1 MEGIIAG
8 MKNILLVF
16 GTRPEAIK
24 MAPLVKALQTE
35 PVITAKVCVT
45 AQHRH
50 MLDQVLH
57 FFNIVP
63 DYDLNLMKPGQNL
76 YQLTADVL
84 VGLKT
89 VLEDFKPDLVIVH
102 GDTSTSTAAALAAY
116 YYGAKIAHI
125 EAGLRTYDKQA
136 PFPEEINRQLTGR
149 LADLHFS
156 PTEQAKANL
165 LREGIDP
172 YTVYVTGNTVIDAL
186 FEAAEKL
193 KSYRD
198 TEIEDMEQKIDSSKK
213 LILVTAH
220 RRENFGVGM
229 DEICKALRELA
240 KRSDVQ
246 IVFPVHL
253 NPQVQKPVYQYLGKL
268 NNVLLLSPLGYP
280 AFTWLMIKSYLILTD
295 SGGIQEEGPSI
306 GKPVLVMR
314 ETSERPEAIDAGTV
328 KLVGANCSRIYENVT
343 ALLDQ
348 EELYQR
354 MSKSHNPY
362 GDGKS
367 CKRILSAL

>member
-1 MEGIIAG
+1 LEGIIAG